1 MSSIYDV
8 FRRVQA
14 EKTSCHDKRS
24 AAFIDEGL
32 VSNDITHI
40 RVNKVKKAALVFNHK
55 EGPDDVIIFTYKEIP
70 ASGELQK
77 GDYFTYDSVYYLV
90 YEDVKQTDENLKYK
104 KQRAVECNINFAVN
118 QTYYNAYFM
127 SSLRKWID
135 PDMQRNAAIVSNEGP
150 VVIIPSSSVFE
161 EGLIFNIRS
170 KPWKIVE
177 YDDITN
183 YGITYLYLERSY
195 SATTDTTALTPDTP
209 LANTLSAMVEYTF
222 DTKDAYFASNP
233 RIDVI
238 ERKSATVKFM
248 IPYGITSVSISTKNQ
263 VGVVVVTNYTVVI

>member
-1 MSSIYDV
+1 MSSIYEI

-40 RVNKVKKAALVFNHK
+40 RVNKIKKAALVFNHK
-55 EGPDDVIIFTYKEIP
+55 EGPDDVIVFTYKEIP
-70 ASGELQK
+70 ASGELLK
-77 GDYFTYDSVYYLV
+77 GDYFTYDDVYYLV

-104 KQRAVECNINFAVN
+104 KQRAVECNVNFAIN

-135 PDMQRNAAIVSNEGP
+135 PDMQRSAAIVSYEGP
-150 VVIIPSSSVFE
+150 VVIVPSNSVFE
-161 EGLIFNIRS
+161 EGLIFNIGS

-177 YDDITN
+177 FDDITN
-183 YGITYLYLERSY
+183 YGITYLYLERAY
-195 SATTDTTALTPDTP
+195 NPVTDTTPLAPDTP
-209 LANTLSAMVEYTF
+209 QANTLNAMVEYTF
-222 DTKDAYFASNP
+222 ATKDAYFATNP
-233 RIDVI
+233 RVNII
-238 ERKSATVKFM
+238 ERKSTYIKFM
-248 IPYGITSVSISTKNQ
+248 VPYGITSVSISTKNESS
-263 VGVVVVTNYTVVI
+263 VVITENYTVVI